1 MQAQRSGKD
10 STRQSQYWMRAIS
23 FAGLHRIVK
32 AVAAFPNG
40 LRAAEMNQLV
50 QENKL
55 VLTRRRAG
63 PAPTTLYHYRRT
75 LLCLRALKRDG
86 RRLRIN
92 ASDPDVRKLL
102 CHPVPAGGDHTLNDS
117 AKDHF
122 AALVLKN
129 APCRALFFDLFMP
142 LGVNADSIVSF
153 RQNGFPVKWTRHN
166 SCRAREVVFHND
178 KTDRTVRCTSPV
190 SVAALLYGVRYWA
203 RDELGLIDEYCPKGG
218 DGVVMFPILR
228 PRSCATRNGRSV
240 PQIAYRLLSMRNSEE
255 WTVFSIL
262 DLITRC
268 CEAHRQPISALFDAI
283 DWLLREWPHHVVLIP
298 TSRALATL
306 TAPSAPRETLELRQY
321 YRVSNGPYISHLR
334 IHKDI
339 VLKTTEFTDHHV
351 QHPSKIQAAF

>member
-1 MQAQRSGKD
+1 
-10 STRQSQYWMRAIS
+10 
-23 FAGLHRIVK
+23 
-32 AVAAFPNG
+32 
-40 LRAAEMNQLV
+40 MNQLV
-50 QENKL
+50 QENTL
-55 VLTRRRAG
+55 VLTRRRSA

-75 LLCLRALKRDG
+75 LLCLRALTRDG

-92 ASDPDVRKLL
+92 ADDPDVRALL
-102 CHPVPAGGDHTLNDS
+102 CLRVPASGDHTLTDS

-142 LGVNADSIVSF
+142 VGVTADSVVRF
-153 RQNGFPVKWTRHN
+153 RHNGCPVTWTRQN
-166 SCRAREVVFHND
+166 SCRAREVIFHND
-178 KTDRTVRCTSPV
+178 TTDRTARCTSRV

-203 RDELGLIDEYCPKGG
+203 RDELGLIDEHYPKGG
-218 DGVVMFPILR
+218 DDVVMFPVVR

-240 PQIAYRLLSMRNSEE
+240 PHIVHILLSMRNAEE

-262 DLITRC
+262 DLIPRY
-268 CEAHRQPISALFDAI
+268 CEAHRHPISALFDAI

-306 TAPSAPRETLELRQY
+306 TATSVQRETLELRQY

>member
-1 MQAQRSGKD
+1 
-10 STRQSQYWMRAIS
+10 
-23 FAGLHRIVK
+23 
-32 AVAAFPNG
+32 
-40 LRAAEMNQLV
+40 MNQLV

-75 LLCLRALKRDG
+75 LLCLHALKRDG

-92 ASDPDVRKLL
+92 AADPDVRALL
-102 CHPVPAGGDHTLNDS
+102 CLPVPASGDRTLTDS

-129 APCRALFFDLFMP
+129 APCRTLFFDLFMP
-142 LGVNADSIVSF
+142 VGVTADAVVRF
-153 RQNGFPVKWTRHN
+153 RHNGCPVRWTRHT

-178 KTDRTVRCTSPV
+178 TTDRTVRCTSPV

-228 PRSCATRNGRSV
+228 PRSYATRNGRSV